1 MGSQSAIAHTY
12 MEKTCDSESIIE
24 LNLSGIGKM
33 HMVSHD
39 HAVENSPPAKI
50 QRVPDQSRHASKIFN
65 KDTRC
70 PGEE

>member
-1 MGSQSAIAHTY
+1 MGSQSAIAHTN

-39 HAVENSPPAKI
+39 HAVENSPAAKI
-50 QRVPDQSRHASKIFN
+50 QRSA
-65 KDTRC
+65 
-70 PGEE
+70 